1 MNAIRLQDAIGEI
14 QDSFILEAHTTENQ
28 AKPKKWLA
36 LLLVAAILAL
46 GLIACAPMLFSSIS
60 GDELSLKACYTG
72 EGVVEITVENK
83 SSKNLKFQPKLKL
96 KRWSDDVEIPAN
108 GKAVFANT
116 QIAPASSGVMTV
128 DLSNAY
134 DLDEL
139 EMPLLNDW
147 YYIVLTNNNFHFGQ
161 DWMCSVSFS
170 EKESMDEPVYP
181 VQLSPAEADP
191 ALVRQMNTNLQSF
204 FEESILADKEKRAE
218 VMETYYERC
227 MDVIRTSGKNVIHP
241 ISPAP
246 TFLIDKLPVGTILD
260 KNIPEDMQY
269 QLIGLKIASM
279 DSYAFPVGASW
290 ADTAYIFSIIVPQKA
305 ADLYEAAGDTIQ
317 VTYVMAFDSE
327 QVAQKDVYTLIHGQ
341 LLPLSELRTD
351 VVYQDERYTAFN
363 VTKYFF
369 TDLNTHIA
377 AFQRWRTDLLF
388 NDEILERIHNGYAYL
403 QEAVKRMYLYEG

>member
-1 MNAIRLQDAIGEI
+1 MYGCN
-14 QDSFILEAHTTENQ
+14 
-28 AKPKKWLA
+28 P
-36 LLLVAAILAL
+36 
-46 GLIACAPMLFSSIS
+46 
-60 GDELSLKACYTG
+60 
-72 EGVVEITVENK
+72 
-83 SSKNLKFQPKLKL
+83 
-96 KRWSDDVEIPAN
+96 
-108 GKAVFANT
+108 
-116 QIAPASSGVMTV
+116 
-128 DLSNAY
+128 
-134 DLDEL
+134 
-139 EMPLLNDW
+139 
-147 YYIVLTNNNFHFGQ
+147 YI
-161 DWMCSVSFS
+161 W
-170 EKESMDEPVYP
+170 E
-181 VQLSPAEADP
+181 
-191 ALVRQMNTNLQSF
+191 
-204 FEESILADKEKRAE
+204 
-218 VMETYYERC
+218 
-227 MDVIRTSGKNVIHP
+227 NVIHP

-279 DSYAFPVGASW
+279 DSYAFPVGASR

-305 ADLYEAAGDTIQ
+305 ADLYEAGGDTIQ

-377 AFQRWRTDLLF
+377 AFQRWRTDLFF
-388 NDEILERIHNGYAYL
+388 NEDVLKRIHNGYAYL